1 MPSGLDRRTR
11 LIHAIDALS
20 LAKLLVLA
28 VGAFVG
34 TAAPLYAIGIVFWLP
49 IAGAAVLVTL
59 RWLGVPMAR
68 RVELQS
74 FGGRLHTPPAR
85 LGLSLSEQL
94 ARESA
99 WRMNRTGGSDPV
111 TRRKFRRLGR

>member
-1 MPSGLDRRTR
+1 
-11 LIHAIDALS
+11 
-20 LAKLLVLA
+20 
-28 VGAFVG
+28 
-34 TAAPLYAIGIVFWLP
+34 
-49 IAGAAVLVTL
+49 
-59 RWLGVPMAR
+59 MAR

-99 WRMNRTGGSDPV
+99 WRMNRTGGSDPA